1 MPTTYV
7 FIPVS
12 SGYGH
17 PDRPL
22 PEQRQIPLGHSPL
35 PDSGPCGETDKRASK
50 TTKKSRNK
58 QGTQE
63 GDGYDEAD
71 HPGHIPAS
79 ALAALAFIPVLVH
92 RAPS

>member
-1 MPTTYV
+1 M
-7 FIPVS
+7 
-12 SGYGH
+12 
-17 PDRPL
+17 
-22 PEQRQIPLGHSPL
+22 
-35 PDSGPCGETDKRASK
+35 SK
-50 TTKKSRNK
+50 TTEKRGNE

-79 ALAALAFIPVLVH
+79 ALAALTFIPVLVH